1 MTRARGAIAVTSLAA
16 FAAGVGFTVL
26 VLKPGRDTTLPRAGA
41 VLSSDSMGTS
51 GRDYSTVESYSR

>member
-1 MTRARGAIAVTSLAA
+1 MTRTREAITLTSLAT
-16 FAAGVGFTVL
+16 FAAGVGLTVL

-51 GRDYSTVESYSR
+51 GREYSTVETYR